1 MGPVHTHEIS
11 RTPQLRLRLVYGF
24 LAFIT
29 LLFLLGIVALSIFW
43 DVYELRQNFER
54 KTEGYHTYLRDKFT
68 KNEALLTG
76 FGAFIQG
83 SEHISMSAANA
94 YSMAMITRYP
104 QVTMFQIAQYVRAEN
119 IGQFQRFLLDQGVT
133 HPEIMNEL
141 GQRTPAPEYLRNKT
155 NALPVIFMA
164 PLAEGQ
170 GVLGLDL
177 KTIDFVNRALPG
189 INELQEK
196 ALYLSDPFELFD
208 GEQALVMASYIKKAP
223 EDFVAILVVK
233 LADLIPSELTT
244 TPNLAIDI
252 TLANKD
258 RPQQLLYRRQDL
270 QNQQLFSLYKFSS
283 SETFTIADYKI
294 NAQLLKTVR
303 WSEINW
309 LKSIGIL
316 VFTACVVMFILI
328 MHRLHSLLEVRQE
341 EQRKK
346 LFEQA
351 NHDALTGLINR
362 AAFEVQARDVLQ
374 QLLPTQ
380 LHAACYFIDLSG
392 FKQVND
398 IHGHHAGDSVLVAAA
413 QALHAILRPSDIAA
427 RLGGDEFV
435 IMVPG
440 IKDMES
446 LLMVLNKLRLALNTM
461 QIKGIPAGVIS
472 ASIGFAYT
480 AIHGFDYKTLI
491 SAADSS
497 MYGDKQNHYRSQT
510 QLA

>member
-1 MGPVHTHEIS
+1 M
-11 RTPQLRLRLVYGF
+11 
-24 LAFIT
+24 
-29 LLFLLGIVALSIFW
+29 VALSIFW
-43 DVYELRQNFER
+43 DVYELRQSFER
-54 KTEGYHTYLRDKFT
+54 KTEGYHTFLRDKFT

-83 SEHISMSAANA
+83 SEHISMSAANT
-94 YSMAMITRYP
+94 YSMAMIKRYP

-119 IGQFQRFLLDQGVT
+119 IGQFQRFLLEQGVAQ
-133 HPEIMNEL
+133 PEIMNEL
-141 GQRTPAPEYLRNKT
+141 GQRTPAPEYLHSKT

-177 KTIDFVNRALPG
+177 KTIDFVNRALPTS
-189 INELQEK
+189 NRLQEN

-233 LADLIPSELTT
+233 IADLIPPELTN
-244 TPNLAIDI
+244 TPNLDI
-252 TLANKD
+252 NIHIVSTGQ
-258 RPQQLLYRRQDL
+258 PPQLLYQKQDP
-270 QNQQLFSLYKFSS
+270 QEKKLFSLYHFESNSSFS
-283 SETFTIADYKI
+283 IANYEI
-294 NAQLLKTVR
+294 NAQLIKTVR

-309 LKSIGIL
+309 LKSVGIL

-328 MHRLHSLLEVRQE
+328 MHRLHALLEVRQE

-351 NHDALTGLINR
+351 NHDALTGLSNR
-362 AAFEVQARDVLQ
+362 SAFEVQARDLLQ
-374 QLLPTQ
+374 QLQQAQ
-380 LHAACYFIDLSG
+380 LQAACYFIDLNG

-398 IHGHHAGDSVLVAAA
+398 IYGHHAGDTVLVAAA
-413 QALHAILRPSDIAA
+413 QALHAILRPSDLAA

-461 QIKGIPAGVIS
+461 QIKGIPATTIS

-480 AIHGFDYKTLI
+480 AIHGFDYKILMST
-491 SAADSS
+491 ADSS
-497 MYGDKQNHYRSQT
+497 MYGDKQNHYRHQT
-510 QLA
+510 QSA